1 MNLILNFLAWLL
13 IILWVS
19 PIHAQPLI
27 FAYEDRDSPPFY
39 FQHKDDQSQHSGVTI
54 DVLKLVA
61 KRLNFQAKFV
71 RLPWLRG
78 LLKLKHNKIA
88 GIFHASFKKER
99 LEYGLYP
106 MTDGKIDPRYMLMV
120 QRYHLYTH
128 KDSELNWD
136 GKHFNKVDGAI
147 GALSGYAI
155 ISDLETLNIATKESS
170 NLLSLLSQVQ
180 NKRLS
185 GLINLENMTDSL
197 IQSNGKSLSHINKI
211 SPPIKE
217 KSYYLMLAHG
227 LQTQQ
232 PELVT
237 AIWKEIKHIKESGEY
252 QRLLKN
258 Y

>member
-1 MNLILNFLAWLL
+1 MNLRLNFLVWIL
-13 IILWVS
+13 IIIGVS
-19 PIHAQPLI
+19 PIHAQTLT

-39 FQHKDDQSQHSGVTI
+39 FQNKGNQNQHSGVTI

-61 KRLNFQAKFV
+61 KRLGFQAEFV

-88 GIFHASFKKER
+88 GVFHASFKKER

-106 MTDGKIDPRYMLMV
+106 MTDGKIDTRYMLMV

-128 KDSELNWD
+128 EDSKLKWD
-136 GKHFNKVDGAI
+136 GKHFKQVDGPV

-155 ISDLETLNIATKESS
+155 ISDLKKLNIATKESS
-170 NLLSLLSQVQ
+170 NLLSLLSQIQ

-185 GLINLENMTDSL
+185 GLVNLENMTDSL
-197 IQSNGKSLSHINKI
+197 IRNPSNKLNHVIKI
-211 SPPIKE
+211 TPPIKE

-227 LQTQQ
+227 LNTQQ
-232 PELVT
+232 PELVNS
-237 AIWKEIKHIKESGEY
+237 IWNEIKHIKESGEY
-252 QRLLKN
+252 QLLLNN